1 MGSQSLI
8 EDKEVFYF
16 MNTEIFKDIPNFEGM
31 YQVSNFGNVKSIKF
45 NKEKILKH
53 SSNNRCYFD
62 VNLHKNGK
70 RKYFKIHQLVAMVF
84 LNHTPC
90 RNNLVVDHIN
100 DIKTDNR
107 LENLQ
112 IITHRDNI
120 CKTQGQYS
128 SKYKGVCW
136 NKKTNKWH
144 SQIMINNKIIHL
156 GYFTDEYQAHLAY
169 QNALQNI

>member
-53 SSNNRCYFD
+53 SSKNRCYFD

-112 IITHRDNI
+112 VITHRDNI

-136 NKKTNKWH
+136 NKNKNKWH

-156 GYFTDEYQAHLAY
+156 GYFKDEHQAHLAY